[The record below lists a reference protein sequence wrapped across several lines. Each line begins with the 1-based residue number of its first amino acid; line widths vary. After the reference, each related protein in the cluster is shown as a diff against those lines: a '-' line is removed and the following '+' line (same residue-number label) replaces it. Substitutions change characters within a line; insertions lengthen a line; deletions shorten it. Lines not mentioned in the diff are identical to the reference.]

1 MKEIREIARKYLN
14 VCENDIN
21 HKQLVNEWNKL
32 YGNSHNLYMGYSY
45 PWCAMFSSLMCLKAG
60 FTDADVPLST
70 GTLSLIKKAKALN
83 LWVENDNYIPQPND
97 LILYEWSDDA
107 NFVVTDCVNDADH
120 VGIVDSINTDCF
132 YVIEGN
138 YSHKV
143 GIRKVPINGRY
154 IRGFIQISKLYNNVN
169 NSITNINNENYIN
182 CAKEV
187 INGKYGNGATRKN
200 KLLAKGY
207 TIEEIEKIQNIVN
220 EMLK

>member
-1 MKEIREIARKYLN
+1 MKEIREIAKKYLG
-14 VCENDIN
+14 VKEGDIT
-21 HKQLVNEWNKL
+21 HRMLVDEWNKI
-32 YGNSHNLYMGYSY
+32 YGNENKLFMKYNY

-60 FTDADVPLST
+60 FTKNDVPLST
-70 GTLSLIKKAKALN
+70 GTLSLIKLAKSKN
-83 LWVENDNYIPQPND
+83 LWIENDDYIPLPND
-97 LILYEWSDDA
+97 LILYEWSDGG
-107 NFVVTDCVNDADH
+107 NYENTDCDYDADH
-120 VGIVDSINTDCF
+120 VGIVDSVDTDCF

-182 CAKEV
+182 CAKEI